1 MLGYGPV
8 KLDEL
13 IYRKIQVAILKR
25 RLVEIDYNNSNLEVN
40 RLLVE
45 AGLEGNKN
53 YKMNE
58 ETFEITE
65 ND

>member
-1 MLGYGPV
+1 M

-13 IYRKIQVAILKR
+13 MYRKIQVAILKR
-25 RLVEIDYNNSNLEVN
+25 RLVEIDYTNSSNEVN

-53 YKMNE
+53 YSMNE